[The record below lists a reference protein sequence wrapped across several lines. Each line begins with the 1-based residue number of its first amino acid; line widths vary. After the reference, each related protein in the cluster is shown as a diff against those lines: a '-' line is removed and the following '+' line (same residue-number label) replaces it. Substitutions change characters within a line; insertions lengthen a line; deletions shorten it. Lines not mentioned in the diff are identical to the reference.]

1 MKLMRTDRLG
11 QRIQKNAAIFMA
23 AALEYIATEL
33 WDSAGT
39 IAQEAGKKR
48 IIPRHIKLAI
58 SQDEEL
64 SKILAGSVIHEGGV
78 RPHIE

>member
-39 IAQEAGKKR
+39 IA
-48 IIPRHIKLAI
+48 
-58 SQDEEL
+58 
-64 SKILAGSVIHEGGV
+64 
-78 RPHIE
+78 